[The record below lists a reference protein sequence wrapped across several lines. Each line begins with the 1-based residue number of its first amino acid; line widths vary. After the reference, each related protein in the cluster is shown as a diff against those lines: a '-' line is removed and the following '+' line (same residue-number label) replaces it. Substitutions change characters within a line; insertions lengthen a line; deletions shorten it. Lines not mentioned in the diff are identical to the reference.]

1 MFSSMTRITGP
12 EQENTVSVLMDIIE
26 MSTSGESAID
36 KVDSL
41 LEIIG
46 THGSIIE
53 DVVVYEDEEVSHVH
67 TKNVMLDITRTF

>member
-1 MFSSMTRITGP
+1 MTRITSP

-26 MSTSGESAID
+26 MSTSGEAAID

-41 LEIIG
+41 LELIG

-67 TKNVMLDITRTF
+67 TKNVMLGITKTF